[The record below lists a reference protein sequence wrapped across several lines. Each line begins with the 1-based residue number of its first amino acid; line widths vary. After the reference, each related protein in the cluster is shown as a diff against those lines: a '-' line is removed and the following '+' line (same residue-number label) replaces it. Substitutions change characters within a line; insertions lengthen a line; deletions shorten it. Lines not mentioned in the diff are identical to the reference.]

1 MMSSRNKRTRP
12 YKSYKLHAGRK
23 LLRKQSFFLK
33 NWLKMPRV
41 SPEVLSLQL
50 QLRRL
55 EFNCF
60 LDEAVNVHPRELIL
74 GNGKV

>member
-1 MMSSRNKRTRP
+1 
-12 YKSYKLHAGRK
+12 
-23 LLRKQSFFLK
+23 
-33 NWLKMPRV
+33 MPRV
-41 SPEVLSLQL
+41 SPEMLSLQL